1 LGGEN
6 EGRNKEI
13 VREINVPTAIENQFI
28 KEYALQYII
37 FACERK
43 K

>member
-1 LGGEN
+1 MRGKGG
-6 EGRNKEI
+6 KMQEI
-13 VREINVPTAIENQFI
+13 GREINVPTAIENQFI